1 SRISRSWHDSDSAS
15 ILPLFRRKPKPLV
28 LSWKDMESGG
38 HAIGFAK
45 QNIAEAMVWAV
56 KVDQDPME

>member
-1 SRISRSWHDSDSAS
+1 
-15 ILPLFRRKPKPLV
+15 
-28 LSWKDMESGG
+28 MESGG